1 MKVSGSE
8 NRTGWRAV
16 EDRAYIEGRGRE
28 VGDRGLGGS
37 RRGMVEVVRKGCAL
51 DLKEKKFGK

>member
-1 MKVSGSE
+1 MKVSGSK

-37 RRGMVEVVRKGCAL
+37 RRGMVEVVRKGVRWI
-51 DLKEKKFGK
+51 